1 MGSIISNYYKERR
14 IIFSHFIFAAVLQ
27 WQFFKL
33 QISEI
38 VGLFK
43 CFWNYLDQN
52 FCLLFTSCVSFSLL
66 IIFVL
71 FFFVLIIFIYP
82 LITSCL
88 LPQWNIGALGSPPM
102 KYKMER
108 FLLFFLL
115 WNKTR
120 TCLLHFLACKV
131 WEGCLN
137 KKYCWLKKRRK
148 KQTVGWKKKKEKQ
161 TVEWKRKK
169 KQQQTVKWKT
179 MMNLP
184 GHRGQISRACLLS
197 LWK

>member
-108 FLLFFLL
+108 FLFFFLL
-115 WNKTR
+115 WNKSR
-120 TCLLHFLACKV
+120 TCLIHFLACKSLRRV
-131 WEGCLN
+131 FGQKN
-137 KKYCWLKKRRK
+137 KLLAEKKRK
-148 KQTVGWKKKKEKQ
+148 NNNKLLTGKQWWTCLATVDRFLEL
-161 TVEWKRKK
+161 VFFLSEN
-169 KQQQTVKWKT
+169 KT
-179 MMNLP
+179 L
-184 GHRGQISRACLLS
+184 C
-197 LWK
+197 

>member
-120 TCLLHFLACKV
+120 TCFIHFLACKV
-131 WEGCLN
+131 ESWEGC
-137 KKYCWLKKRRK
+137 WL
-148 KQTVGWKKKKEKQ
+148 EK
-161 TVEWKRKK
+161 KK
-169 KQQQTVKWKT
+169 KQQQTVDWKT